1 MLIWFLLAGFIA
13 ILSGLV
19 AVLFRKTGAE
29 RDFQEESRNL
39 IPKEI
44 LRKVRRL
51 EITTRS
57 MVNDVFSGEYHSVFK
72 GRGMEFS
79 EVREYQFGDDIRTID
94 WNVTARYG
102 HPFVKVYEEERELTV
117 MLMVDASSSGEF
129 GTFERMKGEIAVEI
143 CALLAFSAIKN
154 NDKVGL
160 IIFTDKVEKFVP
172 PRKGKAHVLRVL
184 RELLYFKPEDRR
196 TDIAAA
202 LEYLSRV
209 IRRRSVV
216 FLVSDFLS
224 KDFEQAMR
232 IANKKHDIVCIHIVD
247 PRELELPNVG
257 YIELEDAELGSRAI
271 LDTSNREVRSRFA
284 LKTSEAMLQREKMFT
299 SMNVDTIA
307 IHTDEPYFEPLI
319 RFFRMRAK
327 RFR

>member
-1 MLIWFLLAGFIA
+1 M
-13 ILSGLV
+13 
-19 AVLFRKTGAE
+19 
-29 RDFQEESRNL
+29 

-44 LRKVRRL
+44 LKKVRRL
-51 EITTRS
+51 EITTRG

-79 EVREYQFGDDIRTID
+79 EVREYQIGDDIRTID

-102 HPFVKVYEEERELTV
+102 HPYVKVFEEERELTV

-172 PRKGKAHVLRVL
+172 PRKGKRHVLRVL
-184 RELLYFKPEDRR
+184 RELLYFHPEDRK
-196 TDIAAA
+196 TDIGTA
-202 LEYLSRV
+202 LEYFNRV

-216 FLVSDFLS
+216 FLVSDFISTDYEKAL
-224 KDFEQAMR
+224 R
-232 IANKKHDIVCIHIVD
+232 IANKKHDIVGIHIVD
-247 PRELELPNVG
+247 PRELELPRMG
-257 YIELEDAELGSRAI
+257 YIELEDAETGEQI
-271 LDTSNREVRSRFA
+271 MLDTTDGEVRRLFA
-284 LKTSEAMLQREKMFT
+284 QKTSQAMTRRDKLFK
-299 SMNVDTIA
+299 SMNVDAITIY
-307 IHTDEPYFEPLI
+307 TDESYFEPLI

>member
-1 MLIWFLLAGFIA
+1 M
-13 ILSGLV
+13 
-19 AVLFRKTGAE
+19 
-29 RDFQEESRNL
+29 

-44 LRKVRRL
+44 LKKVRRL
-51 EITTRS
+51 EITTRG

-79 EVREYQFGDDIRTID
+79 EVREYQVGDDIRTID

-102 HPFVKVYEEERELTV
+102 HPYVKIFEEERELTV
-117 MLMVDASSSGEF
+117 ILMVDASSSGEF

-172 PRKGKAHVLRVL
+172 PRKGKSHVLRVL
-184 RELLYFKPEDRR
+184 RELLYFKPEDKM
-196 TDIAAA
+196 TDISAA
-202 LEYLSRV
+202 LDYFNRV

-216 FLVSDFLS
+216 FLVSDFIS
-224 KDFEQAMR
+224 KNYERALR
-232 IANKKHDIVCIHIVD
+232 IANKKHDIVAIHIVD
-247 PRELELPNVG
+247 PREMELPNIG
-257 YIELEDAELGSRAI
+257 YVELEDAETGEQIL
-271 LDTSNREVRSRFA
+271 LDTTDKEVRHLFA
-284 LKTSEAMLQREKMFT
+284 QKTSQAMIQRDKMFK
-299 SMNVDTIA
+299 SMNVDSIA
-307 IHTDEPYFEPLI
+307 IHTDESYFEPLI